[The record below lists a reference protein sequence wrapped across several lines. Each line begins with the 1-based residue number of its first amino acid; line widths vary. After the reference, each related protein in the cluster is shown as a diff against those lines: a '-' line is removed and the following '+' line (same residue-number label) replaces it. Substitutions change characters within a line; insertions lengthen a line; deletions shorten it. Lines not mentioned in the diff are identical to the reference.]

1 MRFACWTTKATDK
14 RSENVILIAFP
25 RQKWCCERAYV
36 LRYTYIACVVDIG
49 LSYYV
54 CTYSE
59 IKIPFSI
66 LLLGLM
72 QNILNIFLYILNLFN
87 ITYIVC

>member
-1 MRFACWTTKATDK
+1 M
-14 RSENVILIAFP
+14 LIAFP
-25 RQKWCCERAYV
+25 RQKWCRERAYIS
-36 LRYTYIACVVDIG
+36 RYKYIACIVDIN

-66 LLLGLM
+66 LLLGLKK
-72 QNILNIFLYILNLFN
+72 NILNNFMYSLNLFN
-87 ITYIVC
+87 ITYFVY